1 MIPLGIQRRQ
11 VGLTGP
17 FLEVSVLILLLIF
30 DKSPRGRTKW
40 TQLFLPSA
48 MPSTRYTE
56 EMQRELDEIL
66 EECNKEEGHLL
77 RRYRADNNS
86 MWSTRQQTYLCMEDL
101 SLKAGGTLF
110 SNNNQPCGGED
121 EREYVSSCLPF
132 VLERLYLELPA
143 QRTPASRP
151 PPFRTRHT

>member
-1 MIPLGIQRRQ
+1 M
-11 VGLTGP
+11 TGG

-30 DKSPRGRTKW
+30 DKSRGGSAKS

-66 EECNKEEGHLL
+66 EECNNEEGHLL
-77 RRYRADNNS
+77 RRRRADNNS
-86 MWSTRQQTYLCMEDL
+86 MWSTGQRTQLWTEDL

-110 SNNNQPCGGED
+110 SNDNQPCGGED
-121 EREYVSSCLPF
+121 EREYVSSCVPF
-132 VLERLYLELPA
+132 DLQRLYLELPA
-143 QRTPASRP
+143 QRTSASRP